1 MSLRRVAH
9 VLALVLL
16 ASACAPAGPASIS
29 SFSPTTGPAGITITV
44 LGANLGEVREAAI
57 GGVDAELVDV
67 SASRVVVKV
76 PDGAATG
83 LITLSG
89 GASTVTS
96 RIRFV
101 VTATSAVAEPTPGP
115 PAVQTET
122 GYSLISVPTVRG
134 TFTVHL
140 IKERLADVT
149 VKTVAANTAV
159 CRKDCPVKPLAD
171 YVAEN
176 HAYAAMNGTY
186 LCPPDYAE
194 CAGKVNSYEYAVYD
208 SNLRTWLNLPSLAT
222 TQTGL
227 VTFTGNAPTFYR
239 RSSVYARDR
248 LSLAPITAGLT
259 MYPLLVEGGRVVN
272 SESEQSDA
280 QKLRSMKGSIGV
292 DQSHIYLALIANA
305 SVTDSAYVLQALGVR
320 DALNLD
326 GGGTSAMWLG
336 SYKVGPGRLLPNAVL
351 LTKP

>member
-1 MSLRRVAH
+1 MRRVPG
-9 VLALVLL
+9 VLVLLLL
-16 ASACAPAGPASIS
+16 ASACAPVGPATIS
-29 SFSPTTGPAGITITV
+29 SFSPTTGPVGITITV
-44 LGANLGEVREAAI
+44 LGANLGDVRAASI

-76 PDGAATG
+76 PDGAFTG

-101 VTATSAVAEPTPGP
+101 VSASNAVAEPAPGP
-115 PAVQTET
+115 PAVRTET
-122 GYSLISVPTVRG
+122 GYSLLSVPTARG
-134 TFTVHL
+134 MFAVHL

-149 VKTVAANTAV
+149 VKTVAANAAV
-159 CRKDCPVKPLAD
+159 CRRDCPAKPLAD
-171 YVAEN
+171 YVADN
-176 HAYAAMNGTY
+176 KAYAAMNGTY

-208 SNLRTWLNLPSLAT
+208 TNLRTWLNLPSLAT

-227 VTFTGNAPTFYR
+227 VTFTGSTPTFYR

-248 LSLAPITAGLT
+248 LSLAPVTAGLT
-259 MYPLLVEGGRVVN
+259 MYPLLLEGGRIVN

-280 QKLRSMKGSIGV
+280 QKVRSMKGSIGV
-292 DQSHIYLALIANA
+292 DQTHIYLALVANA
-305 SVTDSAYVLQALGVR
+305 SVTESAYVLQALGVR

-326 GGGTSAMWLG
+326 GGGSSAMWLG